1 MADKDLG
8 DVLGQTTLTL
18 PVREASAR
26 KKVESIQE
34 DTTPVEYIDP
44 IPKAAPPKP
53 KEKGTS
59 AGEIYKSD
67 IQASVDALEAGRK
80 AQLKLDSEKAVDEAE
95 RLAAKAY
102 KLSKSS
108 AQQKKE
114 ILDDPAR
121 AEYKEALSEKAKP
134 FIPHEEN
141 ANDLMMLFGLLN
153 VVGFAIGSGGK
164 EYAQAAMSAMNGML
178 EGHQK
183 GRDDLYKKEK
193 SIFETNQKQLDSR
206 IKQLL
211 AFMQDNEL
219 LTGMD
224 KTARDQAIESEFLQT
239 GATFMLNYYRQ
250 KGAQPT
256 IELLEQAVKTSSEV
270 SKLTR
275 AEVVRAEDQARE
287 DVQKADE
294 RKFRLNV
301 AAQQEEKARARARE
315 ERLFQ
320 ISVKEQELAAAEDRD
335 RRNKDFESAMA
346 VEKNKVELAMQKEN
360 HKHAEAQSDRVINHA
375 QAIEVE
381 RILAQKARDSQYASD
396 RAQDKTEQAARDRA
410 TEAFRAEEQ
419 KARITAER
427 LRLEHQKAD
436 DAHKV
441 RMENFEKQRIELEG
455 RRVAAAEAKAS
466 GSGSDTASDVKNF
479 LGVNFGSGKQADVKN
494 DQAAAAANTMAEAL
508 ALSNVVRKNPDVV
521 GRVGQAKG
529 LIDRYVKSLDSNGKE
544 TESTP
549 TEGSVKNKAEQDALL
564 FSKRY
569 ASYLIRYEQALAG
582 SAKGFTVAFMK
593 RFNDLMQQ
601 NQFNPEGFD
610 GLMKEQIRE
619 IAAKSAVLSTKIT
632 PENLM
637 RLGVAQTRDPDAI
650 EALGRMQSGGAAP
663 SSGAAGGTRPAGA
676 PAEAK
681 QAADGKYY
689 SKDPQTGKYIRWD

>member
-1 MADKDLG
+1 MADKNLG
-8 DVLGQTTLTL
+8 DALGLDTTLKL
-18 PVREASAR
+18 PVREASTR
-26 KKVESIQE
+26 KKVEGIEE
-34 DTTPVEYIDP
+34 DTTPIALTDT
-44 IPKAAPPKP
+44 IPKPVPPKP

-59 AGEIYKSD
+59 AGEIYQSD
-67 IQASVDALEAGRK
+67 IKASVEALEAGRK
-80 AQLKLDSEKAVDEAE
+80 AQFKLDSEKAVDEAE

-102 KLSKSS
+102 QLSKSS

-256 IELLEQAVKTSSEV
+256 IELLEQTAKTMGEV
-270 SKLTR
+270 SKLNR

-294 RKFRLNV
+294 RKFRLDV
-301 AAQQEEKARARARE
+301 AAQQANEARARARE

-335 RRNKDFESAMA
+335 RRNKTFESEMA
-346 VEKNKVELAMQKEN
+346 VAKNRVDLAMQKEN
-360 HKHAEAQSDRVINHA
+360 YRHSEAQSDRVINHA

-381 RILAQKARDSQYASD
+381 RILAQKARDSQYAAD
-396 RAQDKTEQAARDRA
+396 RAQDKTEQSARDRA

-436 DAHKV
+436 DVHKKT
-441 RMENFEKQRIELEG
+441 MEDFERQRVALEE
-455 RRVAAAEAKAS
+455 RRVAVAETTARGATGEMPKDTKTRDEHRFRHGAIESLRSVLDDLKDPEVARLIGPQNQYLPDIILNLQDKYPVLAQKLARFQSEEFKIGGKSLTGSEQKILGPIYNWRGLTAKALK
-466 GSGSDTASDVKNF
+466 DNLTEATRE
-479 LGVNFGSGKQADVKN
+479 LQYQQGVLEEGYPG
-494 DQAAAAANTMAEAL
+494 L
-508 ALSNVVRKNPDVV
+508 
-521 GRVGQAKG
+521 KG
-529 LIDRYVKSLDSNGKE
+529 MTTRYS
-544 TESTP
+544 
-549 TEGSVKNKAEQDALL
+549 SV
-564 FSKRY
+564 
-569 ASYLIRYEQALAG
+569 
-582 SAKGFTVAFMK
+582 
-593 RFNDLMQQ
+593 
-601 NQFNPEGFD
+601 
-610 GLMKEQIRE
+610 
-619 IAAKSAVLSTKIT
+619 
-632 PENLM
+632 
-637 RLGVAQTRDPDAI
+637 
-650 EALGRMQSGGAAP
+650 
-663 SSGAAGGTRPAGA
+663 SGAGAGAGGTTNSRANLPRANPGEQIHEDA
-676 PAEAK
+676 QGNRAVKRGNAWVEV
-681 QAADGKYY
+681 Q
-689 SKDPQTGKYIRWD
+689 